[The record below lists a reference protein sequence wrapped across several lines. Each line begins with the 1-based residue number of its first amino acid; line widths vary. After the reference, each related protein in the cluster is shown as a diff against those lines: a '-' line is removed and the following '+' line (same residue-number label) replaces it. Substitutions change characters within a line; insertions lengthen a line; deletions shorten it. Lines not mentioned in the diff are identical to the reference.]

1 MENQNPLTLT
11 DTTPPLAVPHVI
23 PRPAERRL
31 EPTLVEEPSV
41 RKGTNLHDLPS
52 VWRLDA
58 RIDWLIEDMIPLS
71 GVTLLTAASG
81 TGKTWLAYA
90 IGGAVAH
97 GSPFLRCEVKQRPV
111 IYLDGENPL
120 PIAKRNLDGLSIAE
134 IEAFRI
140 WGGWCEAGVPGPA
153 DSELIKYA
161 GMHKPLFIWDSLIEF
176 HEGDEQS
183 AKETRA
189 FMKKFRALA
198 NAGATV
204 LVLHH
209 TGKSDGSQEYRGS
222 SDIEAG
228 VDMAYLVK
236 GTSRGGTLDRLT
248 MHNFKSR
255 FAPGRDFG
263 MQFQAG
269 RGFEAVEVPQGIQKP
284 SADSVVRK
292 IIAEHPG
299 MNGDSIKEL
308 AKTAGVGRNA
318 ADRVLK
324 SLPYR
329 KGKGR
334 EKLYYPPEAEQTM

>member
-1 MENQNPLTLT
+1 MENQNPITLT
-11 DTTPPLAVPHVI
+11 DTTPPLAVI

-31 EPTLVEEPSV
+31 EPALIEEPSV
-41 RKGTNLHDLPS
+41 RKGTNLRDLPS

-58 RIDWLIEDMIPLS
+58 RIDWLIEDMIPLK
-71 GVTLLTAASG
+71 GITLLTAASG

-97 GSPFLRCEVKQRPV
+97 GTPFLGREVEQRPV

-120 PIAKRNLDGLSIAE
+120 PIAKRNLDGLGIAE
-134 IEAFRI
+134 TEAFQV
-140 WGGWCEAGVPGPA
+140 WGGWCEASVPGPT
-153 DSELIKYA
+153 DRELIKYA
-161 GMHKPLFIWDSLIEF
+161 GMCKPLFIWDSLIEF
-176 HEGDEQS
+176 HDGDEQS

-189 FMKKFRALA
+189 FMKNFRALA

-222 SDIEAG
+222 SDIEAV

-236 GTSRGGTLDRLT
+236 GTSKGGTLDRLT

-263 MQFQAG
+263 MEFQAG
-269 RGFEAVEVPQGIQKP
+269 WGFEAVDVPQGTQKP

-308 AKTAGVGRNA
+308 AEAAGVGRNA

-324 SLPYR
+324 SLPHR

-334 EKLYYPPEAEQTM
+334 EKLYCLPEATEVLGA